1 LALYY
6 LDTSALVKLYVRE
19 AGTEQ
24 LLRLVSRR
32 ANHRFAVLTITQVEF
47 RSAIRK
53 RERVGDIDNS
63 VATDLANR
71 FERHLETKFLRQV
84 LNDSVLETATKLI
97 DRYPLRA
104 YDAVQLAGCL
114 TLKAT
119 SGKDEPVFVCSD
131 RQLLEAAACEGLSSI
146 DPSES
151 TIDNTA

>member
-6 LDTSALVKLYVRE
+6 LETSALVKLYIRE

-32 ANHRFAVLTITQVEF
+32 ANHRFAVLTITAVEF

-53 RERVGDIDNS
+53 RERAGDIDNS
-63 VATDLANR
+63 IATDLVNR
-71 FERHLETKFLRQV
+71 FDRHLETKFLRQV

-104 YDAVQLAGCL
+104 YDAIQLAGCL
-114 TLKAT
+114 ALQES
-119 SGKDEPVFVCSD
+119 SGKDQPVFVCSD
-131 RQLLEAAACEGLSSI
+131 RQLLEAASCEGLTLL
-146 DPSES
+146 DPSE
-151 TIDNTA
+151 

>member
-6 LDTSALVKLYVRE
+6 LETSALVKLYIRE

-24 LLRLVSRR
+24 LLRLVTRR
-32 ANHRFAVLTITQVEF
+32 SNHQFAVLTITQVEF
-47 RSAIRK
+47 RSALRK
-53 RERVGDIDNS
+53 RERAGDIDNS
-63 VATDLANR
+63 LATNLVNR
-71 FERHLETKFLRQV
+71 FDRHFATKFLRQV

-119 SGKDEPVFVCSD
+119 SGRDNPVFVCSD
-131 RQLLEAAACEGLSSI
+131 HQLLEAAACEGLSSV

-151 TIDNTA
+151 PMENGE

>member
-1 LALYY
+1 MALYY
-6 LDTSALVKLYVRE
+6 LDTSALVKLYVHE

-53 RERVGDIDNS
+53 RERAGDIDNS

-84 LNDSVLETATKLI
+84 VNDSVLETATKLI

-104 YDAVQLAGCL
+104 YDAIQLAGCL
-114 TLKAT
+114 ILKAA
-119 SGKDEPVFVCSD
+119 SGKDEPVFICSD
-131 RQLLEAAACEGLSSI
+131 RQLLEAAECEGLSSM
-146 DPSES
+146 DPS
-151 TIDNTA
+151 

>member
-6 LDTSALVKLYVRE
+6 LETSALVKLYIRE

-32 ANHRFAVLTITQVEF
+32 ANHRFAVLTLTQVEF
-47 RSAIRK
+47 RSAIRR
-53 RERVGDIDNS
+53 RERAGDIDNS
-63 VATDLANR
+63 IATDLANR

-84 LNDSVLETATKLI
+84 LDDSVLETALKLI

-104 YDAVQLAGCL
+104 YDAIQLAGCL
-114 TLKAT
+114 TLQAM
-119 SGKDEPVFVCSD
+119 SGEDDPVFVCSD
-131 RQLLEAAACEGLSSI
+131 HQLLEAAACEGLSSI

-151 TIDNTA
+151 PMEN

>member
-6 LDTSALVKLYVRE
+6 LETSALVKLYIRE

-24 LLRLVSRR
+24 LLQLVSRR
-32 ANHRFAVLTITQVEF
+32 ANHRFAVLTITLVEF

-53 RERVGDIDNS
+53 RERAGDIDKA
-63 VATDLANR
+63 VAADLANR

-104 YDAVQLAGCL
+104 YDAIQLAGCL
-114 TLKAT
+114 TLKEA
-119 SGKDEPVFVCSD
+119 SGKDQPVFVCSD
-131 RQLLEAAACEGLSSI
+131 HQLLEAAACEGLTSL

-151 TIDNTA
+151 TTDDGV